1 MIYFKR
7 AVETNPTGRVIMA
20 KGGRGDIASSPESKN
35 LDTNTKK
42 AMKNIISSLL
52 TKYELSYGHTNRV
65 TKNSDGRLDEFV
77 SLGISLGCVPDGGM
91 WFEKKDGTRKLRFV
105 FESKHQGKKGNAI
118 ERWGKNY
125 ILCKMLNPEVK
136 YVTFLTGEGCQEGE
150 ILYRF
155 AKSMEVLDPKNTL
168 FHSSENGFTQDQIES
183 IMKSYLHKE
192 TE

>member
-1 MIYFKR
+1 ML
-7 AVETNPTGRVIMA
+7 
-20 KGGRGDIASSPESKN
+20 KGGRGDISQSPESKN
-35 LDTNTKK
+35 LDNNTKK

-52 TKYELSYGHTNRV
+52 TKYEFSFGHTNRI
-65 TKNSDGRLDEFV
+65 TKKSDQRLPEFV
-77 SLGISLGCVPDGGM
+77 KLGISLGCVPDGGM
-91 WFEKKDGTRKLRFV
+91 WFEKINDSRKLQYV

-136 YVTFLTGEGCQEGE
+136 YITFLTGEGCQEGE

-168 FHSSENGFTQDQIES
+168 FHSKENGFTQDEIES
-183 IMKSYLHKE
+183 IMKSYLNKE
-192 TE
+192 AE

>member
-1 MIYFKR
+1 
-7 AVETNPTGRVIMA
+7 MA

-35 LDTNTKK
+35 LDNNTKK